1 MNSVLRRLIATGTML
16 AVLLVMVATVSYA
29 WLTFSTAPELS
40 GVQISLGGRGTILIA
55 PDQTKLTEEGV
66 YHYPGKFSDTLH
78 FNHYEQYGYLNS
90 VAGLAPVST
99 ADGLHWY
106 LPTFYGARDEAVL
119 SGEAIAGGLKPVSDF
134 ALDGNLSYANLADS
148 DPAQKGSYVYL
159 DFWAVSPAKDYNLRL
174 AQGDGEGGSFVID
187 LLSPTADGDGGYTL
201 TQTDPMAA
209 ASVRVG
215 FLVNHNLLQDA
226 SIAYYA
232 QSQTYSSSYTK
243 LRGSYQEKGESIL
256 YSSQYL
262 FTIYEPNADL
272 HPLGENGTYLETKP
286 LGWDGGRVVLS
297 DVRDRTAVQLSNR
310 WHEGETEK
318 YYIQEAFRAA
328 VHGKSYDTRRE
339 AERAFYGGYLQ
350 NNLVPYVDKGEF
362 IESTSVLYDALT
374 DGGVSADALREIP
387 KAGATTDVILARLEQ
402 NVPQR
407 IRMFVWLEGQDADC
421 VDFEE
426 SVTFALGI
434 ELAGSQVENNE
445 RAKNNDD

>member
-16 AVLLVMVATVSYA
+16 AILLVMVATVSYA

-78 FNHYEQYGYLNS
+78 FNFYEQYGYLGS
-90 VAGLAPVST
+90 LAGLSPVST

-106 LPTFYGARDEAVL
+106 LPTFYGARDETVL
-119 SGEAIAGGLKPVSDF
+119 SGEAIAGGLKPTAEF
-134 ALDGNLSYANLADS
+134 ALDGNLSYANLTDGDQARR
-148 DPAQKGSYVYL
+148 GSYVYL

-174 AQGDGEGGSFVID
+174 AQGDEKGGSFVID
-187 LLSPTADGDGGYTL
+187 LLSPTEGESGGYTL
-201 TQTDPMAA
+201 EEIHPSAA

-215 FLVNHNLLQDA
+215 FLVNHNLLTDD
-226 SIAYYA
+226 SITYYA
-232 QSQTYSSSYTK
+232 QSEAYSSSYTK

-272 HPLGENGTYLETKP
+272 HPTGENGTYLETKP

-297 DVRDRTAVQLSNR
+297 DVRDRTAVQLCNR
-310 WHEGETEK
+310 WHEGTTEK

-328 VHGKSYDTRRE
+328 VHGKKYVMAQQ
-339 AERAFYGGYLQ
+339 AERAFYREYLQ
-350 NNLVPYVDKGEF
+350 YNLLPYIDKGEF
-362 IESTSVLYDALT
+362 IESTSMLYDALA
-374 DGGVSADALREIP
+374 DGAVSADTLREIP
-387 KAGATTDVILARLEQ
+387 TAGAATDVILARLEQ

-421 VDFEE
+421 VDLGE
-426 SVTFALGI
+426 SVTFALGM
-434 ELAGSQVENNE
+434 ELAGSQVETNE
-445 RAKNNDD
+445 KAKNNDN